1 MFNSVHLCLRQPH
14 TLGCQKQKHYIQ
26 APTQSAGAQHVQ
38 GNKDF
43 KLVRQDTE
51 QHILRTMVAHRGR
64 LRCQSLGKEGG
75 NLCRTVLF
83 GRLLTLA
90 KGLFQGFV
98 PRLEQHAVFNLTVLS
113 DFHRSYGDVH
123 SAMFKCHL

>member
-1 MFNSVHLCLRQPH
+1 MVC
-14 TLGCQKQKHYIQ
+14 
-26 APTQSAGAQHVQ
+26 
-38 GNKDF
+38 
-43 KLVRQDTE
+43 QDTE
-51 QHILRTMVAHRGR
+51 QDILRTMVSHRGR

-98 PRLEQHAVFNLTVLS
+98 PRLEQHAVSNLTVLS
-113 DFHRSYGDVH
+113 DSDSSYGDVH
-123 SAMFKCHL
+123 SAMCKCLL